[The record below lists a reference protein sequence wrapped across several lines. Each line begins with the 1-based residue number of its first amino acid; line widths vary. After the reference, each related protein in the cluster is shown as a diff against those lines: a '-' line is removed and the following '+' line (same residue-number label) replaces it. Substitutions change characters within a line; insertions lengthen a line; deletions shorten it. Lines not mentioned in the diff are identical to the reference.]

1 MSIYELAQWLGMTAD
16 AEELAMEELA
26 NVLSA

>member
-16 AEELAMEELA
+16 AEELAMEEMAALIGA
-26 NVLSA
+26 